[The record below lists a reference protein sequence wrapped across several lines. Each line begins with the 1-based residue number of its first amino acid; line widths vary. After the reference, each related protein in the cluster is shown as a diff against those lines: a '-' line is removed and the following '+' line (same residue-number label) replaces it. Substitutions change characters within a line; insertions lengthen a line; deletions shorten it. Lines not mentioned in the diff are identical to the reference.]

1 MKRTTLSEEEKQE
14 ALDRFGKHLMH
25 LVRDLAI
32 RYGTKFVAGTLK
44 SEADRRLYA
53 RYFSQLDEAQRD
65 VLYRFI
71 PEVVDHTLHL
81 LVSLL
86 DSTDDLILLA
96 KTETG
101 ETFKLREASEE
112 FPLELYGWIA
122 RFSQE
127 RSNTFQDE

>member
-14 ALDRFGKHLMH
+14 VLDCFGKQLMH

-32 RYGTKFVAGTLK
+32 RYGDKFVEGTLK
-44 SEADRRLYA
+44 SELDRRVYA
-53 RYFSQLDEAQRD
+53 RYFSQLDEAQREGIHR
-65 VLYRFI
+65 LI
-71 PEVVDHTLHL
+71 PEVVDQVLHL
-81 LVSLL
+81 LVNLL
-86 DSTDDLILLA
+86 DSADNLILLA

-101 ETFKLREASEE
+101 ETFDLRKASEE

-127 RSNTFQDE
+127 RSHTFQDE